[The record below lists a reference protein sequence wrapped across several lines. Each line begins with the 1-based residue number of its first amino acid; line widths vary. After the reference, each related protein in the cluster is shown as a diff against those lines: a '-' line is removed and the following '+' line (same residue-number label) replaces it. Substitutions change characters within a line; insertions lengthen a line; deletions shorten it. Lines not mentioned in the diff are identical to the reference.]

1 VALPQQSD
9 ISIEIHHRYCHSSP
23 RSGAGKGQK
32 RFMSSNCA
40 PATSLFRVTGRLFC
54 ATFSYA
60 AKTGK
65 EE

>member
-1 VALPQQSD
+1 LKFITGTATLHQDQAQAKD
-9 ISIEIHHRYCHSSP
+9 
-23 RSGAGKGQK
+23 KK
-32 RFMSSNCA
+32 RFMSSNRA